1 MNKRHIS
8 NQEGQSVVLIALGLV
23 ALIAIAG
30 LAIDGGRVMA
40 ARRQSQ
46 NASDAAAFAGLQV
59 FTARTD
65 SSYATEQKILR
76 AVNAYALNNGIASTS
91 NVRAYFLNS
100 SNVPSTLPVGSNGGI
115 QSSWTGIRVYT
126 DIAMQPFLMGIFSPG
141 GTVSVGTSA
150 SAQSGV
156 PGSMDNLMPMTL
168 CERTTPPNASCP
180 QQTNFQ
186 FNQSYQLFGDSI
198 GSGSFQWLSFGCAS
212 SNTELVT
219 YLSIPPTGTSGTIN
233 IGDDICAGPG
243 VMNSNDV
250 TQWLSMWC
258 YGDMTHSNGSNCTTP
273 ASSRYWVIPIY
284 DTTTGTGSN
293 RTYNVSNFAVFE
305 FNGWNFQG
313 SNKSITGYFR
323 KYGRLGHVTTPGSCN
338 TTVYNTCAV
347 SLWE

>member
-1 MNKRHIS
+1 M
-8 NQEGQSVVLIALGLV
+8 VLIALGLV

-65 SSYATEQKILR
+65 NSYATEQKILR

-100 SNVPSTLPVGSNGGI
+100 SNTPSTLPVGSNGGI

-126 DIAMQPFLMGIFSPG
+126 DIPMQPFLMGIFSPG

-156 PGSMDNLMPMTL
+156 PGSMDNLMPMTI
-168 CERTTPPNASCP
+168 CENGPGNTCNGQP
-180 QQTNFQ
+180 FQ
-186 FNQSYQLFGDSI
+186 FNTSYQLFGDSV
-198 GSGSFQWLSFGCAS
+198 GSGSFQWLSFDCAS
-212 SNTELVT
+212 SNTDLVA
-219 YLSIPPTGTSGTIN
+219 YLSIPPTKTSGTIN

-243 VMNSNDV
+243 VQNSNDV
-250 TQWLSMWC
+250 TAWLSMWC
-258 YGDMTHSNGSNCTTP
+258 YGDTTHANGSNCTTP
-273 ASSRYWVIPIY
+273 ASSRYWVIPVY

-305 FNGWNFQG
+305 FNGWNFNG
-313 SNKSITGYFR
+313 SNKYVTGTFR